1 MTRTPLA
8 LSLILCGLL
17 GGLLGGTTAAAADSS
32 VDSSTVTPTA
42 EQDAVYKALSMRH
55 DTLSCDQLDAM
66 SSDPLGTYLFLIEHA
81 EQPAWVGMRAA
92 SCVMENHAEAAQPEL
107 QRWVTSSDTRG
118 LAILAMDRLDSLPLA
133 IALDLATRALTDGPD
148 PEGMRKR
155 IAKSTVPEL
164 AALVKLP
171 LTQPAG
177 Q

>member
-1 MTRTPLA
+1 MTRTLLA
-8 LSLILCGLL
+8 LSLLLC
-17 GGLLGGTTAAAADSS
+17 GTTAAAADSS
-32 VDSSTVTPTA
+32 VADSSAVTPNA
-42 EQDAVYKALSMRH
+42 EQEAVYKALSMRH

-92 SCVMENHAEAAQPEL
+92 SCVLENHAQAAQPEL
-107 QRWVTSSDTRG
+107 QRWVSSSDTRG
-118 LAILAMDRLDSLPLA
+118 LAILAMDRLDSLPLE
-133 IALDLATRALTDGPD
+133 IAQDLATRALTDGPD

-164 AALVKLP
+164 AALANLP